1 MLLLCFSPV
10 LCRYFKPQPACV
22 FAWQTVRLLTASGQ
36 SQSQSVNLRISDIAT
51 YIIPCRQFLAS
62 DSFIYIFPMRSRE
75 SMELETQDSSAFAVA
90 PHALPTSDPASDLNP
105 EDPRG
110 LDQQLEPA
118 DGGAPAWKVL
128 FAAFMFEALLWGKL
142 LSY

>member
-1 MLLLCFSPV
+1 
-10 LCRYFKPQPACV
+10 
-22 FAWQTVRLLTASGQ
+22 
-36 SQSQSVNLRISDIAT
+36 
-51 YIIPCRQFLAS
+51 
-62 DSFIYIFPMRSRE
+62 
-75 SMELETQDSSAFAVA
+75 MELETRDSSAFAVA

-118 DGGAPAWKVL
+118 DGGAAAWKVL

-142 LSY
+142 LSYLAMDVTLNAQFSRLPNFIRCISRLLF